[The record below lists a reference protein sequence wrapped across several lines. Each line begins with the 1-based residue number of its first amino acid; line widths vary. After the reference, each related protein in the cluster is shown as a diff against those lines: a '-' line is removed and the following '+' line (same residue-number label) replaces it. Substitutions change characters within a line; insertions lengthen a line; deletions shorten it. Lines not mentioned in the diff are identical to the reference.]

1 MVIVALLILLG
12 AFSFAIPQ
20 KDIKKYF
27 IISSIL
33 ISCIFFF
40 YTPPE
45 TDDLYRYYNL
55 FDIVKE
61 LSAKELIHSQF
72 NVSDWLYNYLLTDY
86 LQNSKSFMVI
96 MFILS
101 RIGVKELLPVF
112 FSLLTYI
119 PLICV
124 ICDIGERNNYSKQAM
139 CICFTI
145 LLACIDVRFLT
156 ALRNMSAYSCFVALL
171 YWDLVRNKKK
181 LLCFI
186 GYLILCELHM
196 SCVVLLG
203 IRLVL
208 LITKKRFRYIILLVM
223 LSLFAFTEQIAS
235 IIKSYFGS
243 VPFMTRLAK
252 RMLDYNIGRTNYNF
266 NGAIFFVGSIIVC
279 LVCYLLIKNRDSIS
293 KEYELYGCVFLY
305 FLTYTIGSI
314 KQYDVLTRNCQLI
327 AMMVIPF
334 MMTFANDIRIKS
346 GVISI
351 GLQEKK
357 IGSNNQVIFAL
368 IVVLVFFSYIF
379 YGLFS
384 YTPLQGGMRFF

>member
-1 MVIVALLILLG
+1 MFVVTLLIFFG
-12 AFSFAIPQ
+12 AFSFVIPQ

-33 ISCIFFF
+33 ISCLFFF

-55 FDIVKE
+55 FNIVKG
-61 LSAKELIHSQF
+61 LSAKELIHLQF

-86 LQNSKSFMVI
+86 LQNSRSFMVI

-124 ICDIGERNNYSKQAM
+124 ICDVGERNNYSKQAM
-139 CICFTI
+139 CICFNI
-145 LLACIDVRFLT
+145 LLACVDVRFLT

-181 LLCFI
+181 PLCFI

-208 LITKKRFRYIILLVM
+208 LITKKRFRYIISLVM
-223 LSLFAFTEQIAS
+223 ISLFVFTEQIAS
-235 IIKSYFGS
+235 IIMSYLGS
-243 VPFMTRLAK
+243 FPFMTRLAK

-266 NGAIFFVGSIIVC
+266 NGAIFFVGSILVC
-279 LVCYLLIKNRDSIS
+279 LVCYLLIKNRESIS
-293 KEYELYGCVFLY
+293 KDYELYGCAFLY
-305 FLTYTIGSI
+305 LLAYTIGSI

-327 AMMVIPF
+327 VMLLIPF
-334 MMTFANDIRIKS
+334 MMTFANDIIIQG

-351 GLQEKK
+351 EQQENV
-357 IGSNNQVIFAL
+357 IGSNNEVIFAL
-368 IVVLVFFSYIF
+368 VVALVLFSYIF

-384 YTPLQGGMRFF
+384 YTPLQDGMRFF